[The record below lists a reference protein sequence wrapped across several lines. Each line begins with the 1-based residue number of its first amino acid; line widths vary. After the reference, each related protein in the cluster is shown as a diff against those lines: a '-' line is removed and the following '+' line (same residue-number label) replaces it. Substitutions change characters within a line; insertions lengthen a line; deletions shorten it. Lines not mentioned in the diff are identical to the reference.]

1 VQTADANVS
10 LKMNDVL
17 IDSIKISL
25 IHRRFGVEK
34 ISSMITITD
43 QDYLTKATG
52 GRLSWGL
59 ILLIVISLAA
69 GLLFWSGFE
78 ILFDAWSRPEYS
90 HGPLIPVLS
99 ALMFLRELKQYPPQP
114 GPKSDRWPGVFVVL
128 IAVMITGV
136 GALLR
141 LDSLEVYA
149 IIIWVAGI
157 LLISFG
163 WRTGKHFWSPVLH
176 LAFMLPLPG
185 LLYYEVST
193 VLQFVSSELGVWFLR
208 LVNIPVYL
216 EGNIIDLGVLKLHVA
231 EACSGLRYLFPI
243 LSFSYIFALLYQ
255 GPKWHKVLLLLAAA
269 PITVFMNSVRIA
281 LAGVLVQ
288 HFGLEWLEGFTHFF
302 EGWVIFM
309 FSILLLFVF
318 AWVLLKLNPRK
329 MSLVEALDLDT
340 DGVFPQLTRL
350 KLTQASPALITAT
363 ILMIVSVIVWP
374 LVPDRTYAAPDR
386 TSFALFP
393 EQVGNWRQFG
403 EVQNFTPEVERI
415 LAADDYHAVQFGQ
428 SPSSPT
434 IDFFAAWYE
443 DLAEKGVM
451 HTPEIC
457 LPGAGWEIAK
467 VETVDISGE
476 LGLDSPYKVNRI
488 IIQKG
493 SERSL
498 VYYWFTHMGHAI
510 PRSAS
515 AKISVLTRGVLAGRS
530 DGAIIRLISPIGD
543 NQSEDVAEA
552 RMNDLLKEI
561 FNELP
566 RFVPGR

>member
-1 VQTADANVS
+1 
-10 LKMNDVL
+10 M
-17 IDSIKISL
+17 
-25 IHRRFGVEK
+25 
-34 ISSMITITD
+34 TITD
-43 QDYLTKATG
+43 QDYLAKATG
-52 GRLSWGL
+52 GWLNWGL
-59 ILLIVISLAA
+59 FWLIAITLAA

-78 ILFDAWSRPEYS
+78 ILFEAWSRPEYS

-114 GPKSDRWPGVFVVL
+114 GPKNDRWPGVFVVL
-128 IAVMITGV
+128 LAVMVMGLGT
-136 GALLR
+136 LLQI
-141 LDSLEVYA
+141 DSLEAYA

-163 WRTGKHFWSPVLH
+163 WQTGKYFWPPVLH
-176 LAFMLPLPG
+176 LVFMLPLPG

-193 VLQFVSSELGVWFLR
+193 VLQLVSSELGVWFLR
-208 LVNIPVYL
+208 LASIPVYL
-216 EGNIIDLGVLKLHVA
+216 DGNIIDLGVLKLHVA

-269 PITVFMNSVRIA
+269 PIAVFMNSVRIA
-281 LAGVLVQ
+281 LAGILVQ
-288 HFGLEWLEGFTHFF
+288 RFGLEWLEGFTHFF

-309 FSILLLFVF
+309 SSVLLLFGF
-318 AWVLLKLNPRK
+318 AWILLKLNPRK

-340 DGVFPQLTRL
+340 EGVFPQLTRL
-350 KLTQASPALITAT
+350 KFTQASPALITAT
-363 ILMIVSVIVWP
+363 ILMIVFLIALP
-374 LVPDRTYAAPDR
+374 LAPDRTYSAPDR
-386 TSFALFP
+386 PSFAVFP
-393 EQVGNWRQFG
+393 KQVGKWRQFG
-403 EVQNFTPEVERI
+403 EEQSFTPAVERI

-434 IDFFAAWYE
+434 IDFFTAWYE
-443 DLAEKGVM
+443 DLAENGVM

-467 VETVDISGE
+467 VEMVDISRE
-476 LGLDSPYKVNRI
+476 LGLNSPYEVNRI

-493 SERSL
+493 SQRSL

-515 AKISVLTRGVLAGRS
+515 AKVSVLTRGVIAGRS
-530 DGAIIRLISPIGD
+530 DGAIIRLISPIGEG
-543 NQSEDVAEA
+543 QSEDVAEA
-552 RMNDLLKEI
+552 QMNDLLKELLT
-561 FNELP
+561 ELP
-566 RFVPGR
+566 RFIPGR